1 MPEQKPTLVKHAA
14 WGKMEVTIGSETREF
29 RDCKVWPG
37 GATEWDWRLTG
48 TEHRPGIQPA
58 DIEEI
63 LQHDVQV
70 IVLARGAMLR
80 LGVCVETEELLRDR
94 GIEYH
99 VKQTKKAVQLFNSLS
114 KQGRRVG
121 GIFHST
127 C

>member
-1 MPEQKPTLVKHAA
+1 MANPQLTQVKHAA
-14 WGKMEVTIGSETREF
+14 WGRMEVTVGSKTLKF

-37 GATEWDWRLTG
+37 GATEWDWRITNTHHQPG
-48 TEHRPGIQPA
+48 TQPV

-63 LQHDVQV
+63 LEND
-70 IVLARGAMLR
+70 IEAMVLSRGVLLMLR
-80 LGVCVETEELLRDR
+80 ACPETEQLFRDR

-99 VKQTKKAVQLFNSLS
+99 IEETKKAVDLYNSLVS
-114 KQGRRVG
+114 QGKRVG